1 MLESVWLKG
10 NALALLVE
18 MLIDTATVENS
29 MEIL

>member
-1 MLESVWLKG
+1 MLERVWLKG